1 MDKVGK
7 AILMAAAKG
16 PDIGAAKDGLSWFK
30 EKDNYDEVSLERLR
44 SICVVGLKKTGKEEW
59 FESYR
64 LAMLISAPH
73 SFDQF
78 MQYLEIDRRP
88 QDRFYLPRREKLMPF
103 VKALQKLSDGRL
115 KEVFCSQPPRTGKT
129 TLTAM
134 FNAFMMGRNTE
145 APTLYCTYTDTVV
158 ETYYNGLMEILT
170 DVDTYNYL
178 QIFPEAG
185 VCRTDAKAKI
195 IDLNR
200 RKHYPSFTGRPIGG
214 SLNGSCDAS
223 GGLIIGD
230 DLCSGIEEAMSP
242 DRLRS
247 LWAKVDNN
255 LIPRGKEN
263 SCFLWIGTRWSV
275 ADPIGVRQELLTN
288 SPQFKDYPWE
298 SINIP
303 ALNDRDQSNFDY
315 KYDVGFSTYYY
326 RQRRASFERSGDIA
340 SWNAQFMGQPIER
353 EGTVFEP
360 DGMNYYNG
368 QLPGDPDRVFMV
380 VDPAWGG
387 GDFVA
392 APVCYQYGEEI
403 YVPDVVYS
411 NLDKSKTQ
419 PLVADMVLKHGVTR
433 MYIEGTKTTS
443 SYGEGV
449 SKILKENHGYPIN
462 IKTSFKNAMGGAAIG
477 KNKTER
483 IYQCAP
489 EIKERFVF
497 LADGKRSKEYS
508 QFMQNVFSFK
518 IIGKNLHDDAPD
530 SLQMALGYAF
540 PAGRAS
546 SVVKSRG
553 SLGI

>member
-1 MDKVGK
+1 MDGVAR
-7 AILMAAAKG
+7 AILRAAAKG
-16 PDIGAAKDGLSWFK
+16 PDIEAVRDGLSWFK
-30 EKDNYDEVSLERLR
+30 ENYDEKGLETIRD
-44 SICVVGLKKTGKEEW
+44 ICVRGLKKGGGDAFFDAYK
-59 FESYR
+59 

-88 QDRFYLPRREKLMPF
+88 QDRFYLPRRPQLLPI
-103 VKALQKLSDGRL
+103 VTALQKLADYEL
-115 KEVFCSQPPRTGKT
+115 KELFLSCPPRTGKT
-129 TLTAM
+129 TLTGM
-134 FNAFMMGRNTE
+134 FNAFMMGRDTE
-145 APTLYCTYTDTVV
+145 KPTLYCTYTDTVV
-158 ETYYNGLMEILT
+158 ETYYNGLLEILT

-185 VCRTDAKAKI
+185 VCRTDAKSKI

-230 DLCSGIEEAMSP
+230 DLCSGIEEAMSA
-242 DRLRS
+242 DRMRA
-247 LWAKVDNN
+247 LWFKVDNN

-263 SCFLWIGTRWSV
+263 ARFLWIGTRWSM
-275 ADPIGVRQELLTN
+275 ADPIGVRSDLLTN
-288 SPQFKDYPWE
+288 SPAFEGYPWE

-303 ALNDRDQSNFDY
+303 ALNEKDQSNFDY
-315 KYDVGFSTYYY
+315 KYNVGFSTYYY
-326 RQRRASFERSGDIA
+326 RQRRASFERNNDMP
-340 SWNAQFMGQPIER
+340 SWSAQYMGVPYER
-353 EGTVFEP
+353 DSTVFAP
-360 DGMNYYNG
+360 DEMNYYNG
-368 QLPGDPDRVFMV
+368 TLPDQEPDRVFMV

-392 APVCYQYGEEI
+392 APVCYQYGEEL

-419 PLVADMVLKHGVTR
+419 PLIADMIVKHKVTR
-433 MYIEGTKTTS
+433 LYIEGTKTTS

-449 SKILKENHGYPIN
+449 QKILKEKYNYPIN
-462 IKTSFKNAMGGAAIG
+462 IRTSFKNAMGGAAIG

-497 LADGKRSKEYS
+497 LADGKRVKAY
-508 QFMQNVFSFK
+508 QMFMQNIFSFK

-540 PAGRAS
+540 PLGRAA
-546 SVVKSRG
+546 SVIKSRSNIG
-553 SLGI
+553 F